1 MLVFAFLDL
10 DIESVIE
17 YFSLDHFVVDVTECQ
32 RLHAHDVLTDATRN
46 RLVILGRKVETK
58 NRKE

>member
-17 YFSLDHFVVDVTECQ
+17 YFPFDHFIVDVTECQ

-46 RLVILGRKVETK
+46 RLVVLG
-58 NRKE
+58 